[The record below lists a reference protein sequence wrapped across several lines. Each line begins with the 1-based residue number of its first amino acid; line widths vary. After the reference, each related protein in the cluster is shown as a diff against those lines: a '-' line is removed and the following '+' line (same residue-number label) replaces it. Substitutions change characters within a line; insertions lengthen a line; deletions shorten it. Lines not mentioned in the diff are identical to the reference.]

1 MARVMQLTSST
12 ASPQQDSA
20 CAPLAV
26 APPVHDARVLE
37 QLKALAHPVRFRMV
51 DLIRTVGGELC
62 VCAFEPHFDL
72 TQPTISHH
80 LKVLREAGLLRS
92 RQEGSWVHHA
102 VEPEA
107 FARLREVM
115 STLASGADDDLPSP
129 MIDTRR

>member
-1 MARVMQLTSST
+1 MTPTSFNAQPSNDGT
-12 ASPQQDSA
+12 
-20 CAPLAV
+20 CAPLAT
-26 APPVHDARVLE
+26 APPAPDARMLE

-80 LKVLREAGLLRS
+80 LRVLREAGLLRS

-102 VEPEA
+102 IEPEA
-107 FARLREVM
+107 FARLRQAM
-115 STLASGADDDLPSP
+115 GTFASGAADDPLFP
-129 MIDTRR
+129 MMDTAR

>member
-1 MARVMQLTSST
+1 MAATSLRTQPSD
-12 ASPQQDSA
+12 QGG
-20 CAPLAV
+20 CAPPATS
-26 APPVHDARVLE
+26 APAHDARVIE

-80 LKVLREAGLLRS
+80 LRVLREAGLLRS

-102 VEPEA
+102 IEPEA
-107 FARLREVM
+107 FERLREM
-115 STLASGADDDLPSP
+115 MGTFAPKADDDDLLSLT
-129 MIDTRR
+129 MDIGR